1 MHRSLRL
8 KVCLKE
14 ITVALQKVSF
24 SLYKL
29 HGRADNSGSF
39 TLTDMNFIIWYLN
52 NSSIRSNNKSINRW
66 KFDVIC
72 CG

>member
-29 HGRADNSGSF
+29 QGRTDNSGSF
-39 TLTDMNFIIWYLN
+39 TLTDMNFIIWYRN

-66 KFDVIC
+66 TFDVIC